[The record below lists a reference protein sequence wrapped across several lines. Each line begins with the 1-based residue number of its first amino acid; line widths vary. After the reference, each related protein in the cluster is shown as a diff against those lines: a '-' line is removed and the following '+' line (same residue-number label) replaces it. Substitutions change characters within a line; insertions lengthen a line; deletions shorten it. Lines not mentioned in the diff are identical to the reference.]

1 MQSGLTVAVEANG
14 SAPLGVG
21 RSQAVL
27 VRAEA
32 FTSRAGGRGAGNQWA
47 GLGWVGAVLARWG
60 GQGAA
65 KGYLQAKAEAEA
77 EAEADRRV

>member
-1 MQSGLTVAVEANG
+1 MQSGLAVAVAVAVEANG

-32 FTSRAGGRGAGNQWA
+32 FTSRAGAVQVIN
-47 GLGWVGAVLARWG
+47 GLGWAGAGLARWG

-65 KGYLQAKAEAEA
+65 KGYLQAEAEA
-77 EAEADRRV
+77 EAEADRRA

>member
-1 MQSGLTVAVEANG
+1 MLGCERQSGAVGGSQSGMQSGLTVAVEANG

-32 FTSRAGGRGAGNQWA
+32 FASRAG
-47 GLGWVGAVLARWG
+47 AV
-60 GQGAA
+60 
-65 KGYLQAKAEAEA
+65 
-77 EAEADRRV
+77 